1 MPTYYVCF
9 PPGPNTLGPVLTPP
23 STHPSPPSLAQV
35 ATIAAALG
43 GWSAAVGESPVARL
57 GRSQEESWDAHAW
70 KEGDWWR
77 PGDRSARARA
87 RATNAHP
94 TAGPDPDPD
103 ARADAVVQAD
113 EPTRRDGPPAAMGA
127 APAVAAASTDVLPA
141 TSSSSPSS
149 SDWKIVAF
157 ASHNYLGIT
166 RKWYDRLTELG
177 YTQHVVAAMDE
188 RLFDALAAL
197 GYRVED
203 HVVSPT
209 ERAEPGEPVPGWGR
223 HLWKLWRYRLSYV
236 LRQTQLGRNV
246 FLVDVD
252 TMWNR
257 HIPLDVLFDGTED
270 DRRSDVF
277 FSQGT
282 VYPPDVFDEW
292 GFVGCMGSV
301 AFRATPAAQTLLRQA
316 IRTCASGTGQCDDQ
330 VAMNRALSR
339 KYGVKW
345 DRDAGVGVGVL
356 GSGLGEIPALGA
368 NADNADTPGADI
380 PGKVFEPRVTVR
392 VWPKPFAFR
401 SFMKDVRKEENP
413 ARVGGADAEPDQRCL
428 GQVAPQ
434 KPRDAS
440 VDADS
445 SGADFAQPFIV
456 APCLAKD
463 GEEKV
468 SAWNKFQ
475 RFCFVIDTPE
485 FRQTRLPEPK
495 KTVEGAAA
503 GARPPGT
510 G

>member
-1 MPTYYVCF
+1 MPTCF
-9 PPGPNTLGPVLTPP
+9 FPRPNTLGPVLTPP
-23 STHPSPPSLAQV
+23 SAHPPPPCLAQV
-35 ATIAAALG
+35 STIVVAVG
-43 GWSAAVGESPVARL
+43 GWSVATGESPVARL
-57 GRSQEESWDAHAW
+57 GWSQEEGWDTHAW

-87 RATNAHP
+87 RAANAYP
-94 TAGPDPDPD
+94 TAD
-103 ARADAVVQAD
+103 ANAGTPHFA
-113 EPTRRDGPPAAMGA
+113 GAMGA
-127 APAVAAASTDVLPA
+127 SPADAASSVDVLPA
-141 TSSSSPSS
+141 ASSAT

-209 ERAEPGEPVPGWGR
+209 EHAEPGEPVRGWGR

-257 HIPLDVLFDGTED
+257 HVPLDVLFDGTEE
-270 DRRSDVF
+270 DRRADVF

-292 GFVGCMGSV
+292 GFVGCMGTV

-316 IRTCASGTGQCDDQ
+316 IRTCATGTNCDDQ
-330 VAMNRALSR
+330 VAMNRALSH

-345 DRDAGVGVGVL
+345 NRDSGVGVGVL
-356 GSGLGEIPALGA
+356 GSGPGEIPELGA
-368 NADNADTPGADI
+368 DARPGAEEDAEDDAEPGADV
-380 PGKVFEPRVTVR
+380 PRKVFEPRVTVR
-392 VWPKPFAFR
+392 MWPKPFAFR
-401 SFMKDVRKEENP
+401 SFMKDVRKVEDP
-413 ARVGGADAEPDQRCL
+413 ATLGFGGADAAPNQRCL

-434 KPRDAS
+434 KPRDTSAP
-440 VDADS
+440 AAL
-445 SGADFAQPFIV
+445 GADYAQPFIV

-475 RFCFVIDTPE
+475 RFCFVIETPE
-485 FRQTRLPEPK
+485 YLQTTLPEPK

-503 GARPPGT
+503 RGQLPKSG
-510 G
+510 